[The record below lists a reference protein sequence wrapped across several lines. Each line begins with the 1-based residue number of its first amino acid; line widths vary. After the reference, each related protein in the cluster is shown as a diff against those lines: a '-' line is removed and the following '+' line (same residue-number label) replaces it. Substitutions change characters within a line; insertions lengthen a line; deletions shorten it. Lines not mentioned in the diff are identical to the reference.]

1 MCIAT
6 MITPG
11 MQNTDCPPA
20 QDLRT
25 PACPSSRQALARGGS
40 VAFRCPPQCVIARF
54 GTLAAIGAT
63 PVGTSTERRVDAKL
77 LLPQHFPGPRQ
88 FRQAPVTD
96 QPAGGVPERL
106 ACGWPPKLEIVQGGA

>member
-1 MCIAT
+1 

-11 MQNTDCPPA
+11 MQNTDPINSPSPHQCRRFSLPA
-20 QDLRT
+20 PGRDSQVRHVG
-25 PACPSSRQALARGGS
+25 RHRHH
-40 VAFRCPPQCVIARF
+40 
-54 GTLAAIGAT
+54 

-96 QPAGGVPERL
+96 QPAGGVTERL
-106 ACGWPPKLEIVQGGA
+106 ACGWPPKLEIIQGGA

>member
-1 MCIAT
+1 MAHQLKT
-6 MITPG
+6 SERPHVRRRGKRWPAARRRFSLPAPG
-11 MQNTDCPPA
+11 
-20 QDLRT
+20 
-25 PACPSSRQALARGGS
+25 
-40 VAFRCPPQCVIARF
+40 VIARF